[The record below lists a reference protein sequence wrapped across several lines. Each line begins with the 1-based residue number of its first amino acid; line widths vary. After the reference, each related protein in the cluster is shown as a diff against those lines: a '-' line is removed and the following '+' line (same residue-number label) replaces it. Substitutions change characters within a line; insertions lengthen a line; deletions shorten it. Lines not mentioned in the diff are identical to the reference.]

1 MMMSALTAPS
11 CFNLANLQ
19 VLLPIVPGG
28 VWQVTL
34 GPVIGADG
42 RLCFLQ
48 LSSSEPL
55 PTSVVIPSLCAFH
68 SGF

>member
-1 MMMSALTAPS
+1 MMSALTAPS
-11 CFNLANLQ
+11 HFNLANLQ
-19 VLLPIVPGG
+19 VLLPVVPGDA
-28 VWQVTL
+28 WQATL

-48 LSSSEPL
+48 LPSSEPL
-55 PTSVVIPSLCAFH
+55 STSVVIPSPCAFH